1 MCPANVHRLAQQCR
15 WPEPS
20 LRQMIP
26 ITPAVTETPPTETIV
41 ARLRSNAV
49 AHPDRLAL
57 VCGDTSVT
65 WGAFDRRIN
74 RVANLLLA
82 QGLCKGDNVAV
93 ISANS
98 IAYAE
103 LFMGILRAGGC
114 VTPLSSM
121 ASPDA
126 LHKMLTDSRAKA
138 IFVAA
143 QYQELVAGFIGELAL
158 ARFAIDFEQAG
169 FDGYETAL
177 DSVPDTDPMI
187 AVDLSDPFN
196 LIYSSGTTGTP
207 KGILHNH
214 WMRAAQ
220 MERVSPNGYDDNAR
234 TLISTPLYSNTT
246 IVAFLPT
253 LFGGSTVY
261 LMPKFDAREYLQIVE
276 RDRITHTML
285 VPVQYKR
292 IMDVPDFDS
301 FDLSSMRVKFSTSA
315 PLRADVKQDVLA
327 RFPGRLLE
335 YYGLTEGGGVTV
347 LAADEFPDKLHTVGK
362 PTPGNDIRLIDVDGQ
377 EVPQGE
383 VGEICGRGPTMMSGY
398 FGRDDLTADYI
409 WRNAEGQVYFRSG
422 DMGYFDADG
431 FLILSDRKKDMIISG
446 GLNIYANDLELVLL
460 QDEDVIDAAVIGV
473 PSEAWGE
480 TPLGLVVCRPSAG
493 RSAADI
499 LDSANAR
506 LGKSQ
511 RLSQVEIRD
520 TLPRSTIGKILK
532 KDLRAPY
539 WEKETL

>member
-1 MCPANVHRLAQQCR
+1 
-15 WPEPS
+15 
-20 LRQMIP
+20 MIP
-26 ITPAVTETPPTETIV
+26 ITPPHSDTPPTETIV
-41 ARLRSNAV
+41 ARIRTNAA
-49 AHPDRLAL
+49 AHPEQVAL

-74 RVANLLLA
+74 RIANLLLA
-82 QGLCKGDNVAV
+82 KGLRKGDNIAV

-126 LHKMLTDSRAKA
+126 LQKMLTDCGAKA
-138 IFVAA
+138 IFVAE
-143 QYQELVAGFIGELAL
+143 QYLDLVSGFVSDLPL
-158 ARFAIDFEQAG
+158 DRYAIDFEHAD
-169 FDGYETAL
+169 FAAYDTAL
-177 DSVPDTDPMI
+177 AGAADSDPMVAI
-187 AVDLSDPFN
+187 EMSDAFN

-220 MERVSPNGYDDNAR
+220 MDRVTPNGYDDNAR

-261 LMPKFDAREYLQIVE
+261 LMPKFDARVYLEIVQRE
-276 RDRITHTML
+276 KISHTML

-292 IMDVPDFDS
+292 IMDVPDFDT

-347 LAADEFPDKLHTVGK
+347 LAADEFPTKLHTVGK
-362 PTPGNDIRLIDVDGQ
+362 LAPGNDIRLIDTSGK
-377 EVPQGE
+377 EVALGE
-383 VGEICGRGPTMMSGY
+383 VGEICGRGPTMMAGY
-398 FGRDDLTADYI
+398 FGRDDLTAEYI
-409 WRNAEGQVYFRSG
+409 WRDAQGQIYFRSG
-422 DMGYFDADG
+422 DMGYFDEDG

-460 QDEDVIDAAVIGV
+460 QDEDVTDAAVIGV

-480 TPLGLVVCRPSAG
+480 TPLGLVVCRAG
-493 RSAADI
+493 VTRTADEI
-499 LDSANAR
+499 LAQANVR

-511 RLSQVEIRD
+511 RLSNIEIRD

-539 WEKETL
+539 WDKETS